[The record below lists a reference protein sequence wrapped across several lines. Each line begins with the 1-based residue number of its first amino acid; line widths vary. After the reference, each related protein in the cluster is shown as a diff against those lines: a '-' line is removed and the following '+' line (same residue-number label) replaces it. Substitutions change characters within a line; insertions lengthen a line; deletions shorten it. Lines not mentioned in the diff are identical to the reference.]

1 MIKLY
6 LGENI
11 MNAGAVLGL
20 LGIYGLIMIV
30 ISIFLGKRSKGFEGF
45 IVANRNVKTLVASF
59 SIAATWIWAPALF
72 VAAQK
77 AYQQGLV
84 GFAWFFIPNVLCLIF
99 FGIASV
105 KIRNRFPNGFTLP
118 EVMFS
123 EYGEKAHTVYLI
135 QFTVLQICSFAVQ
148 LLAGA
153 AIIGS
158 LTGTNFFLM
167 TVILAVIALSY
178 SLISGMKASV
188 VTDFLQMGFILLVG
202 IIAVPFVVHNAGG
215 FPKVIQ
221 GLSGLNGTTK
231 FFSPEGIQI
240 MLTFGII
247 NTVGLL
253 AGPFGDQTCWQRTF
267 SIKQDRVKRAFIV
280 GGLVFGIVPLLFALL
295 GFIGAA
301 DGITGIDPQLINI
314 VVLQKY
320 LPPVIVPLVII
331 LIISGLASTLDSNL
345 SAVASLVNVDF
356 AKRIKGKLS
365 TSLTVSRVA
374 MIALAILGIGIANIP
389 GLKILHLF
397 LFYGTLRAAT
407 LLPTLITIFG
417 KKLYGESVFWG
428 ISASLVIGLPVFVI
442 GKLIGNWQIALLG
455 NLMTVLLSGIISYTW
470 SSMRRN
476 KV

>member
-1 MIKLY
+1 
-6 LGENI
+6 
-11 MNAGAVLGL
+11 MNVGSALGL
-20 LGIYGLIMIV
+20 LAIYGLIMVV
-30 ISIFLGKRSKGFEGF
+30 ISLFLNKSGKGFEGF

-72 VAAQK
+72 VSAQK

-84 GFAWFFIPNVLCLIF
+84 GFGWFFIPNVLTLIF
-99 FGIASV
+99 FGIASI
-105 KIRNRFPNGFTLP
+105 KIRDRFLNGYTLP
-118 EVMFS
+118 DVMFK
-123 EYGEKAHTVYLI
+123 EYGAKAHSIYLI
-135 QFTVLQICSFAVQ
+135 QFSVLQVCSFAVQ

-153 AIIGS
+153 AIVGW
-158 LTGTNFFLM
+158 LTGISFFIM
-167 TVILAVIALSY
+167 TMILAAVALSY

-188 VTDFLQMGFILLVG
+188 VTDFIQMAFILIVAL
-202 IIAVPFVVHNAGG
+202 IAVPFVVNNAGG
-215 FPKVIQ
+215 FPKVLQ
-221 GLSGLNGTTK
+221 GISGLNGTSK

-253 AGPFGDQTCWQRTF
+253 AGPFGDQTFWQRTF
-267 SIKQDRVKRAFIV
+267 SIKKDKVRRSFIY
-280 GGLVFGIVPLLFALL
+280 GGLVFAIVPLLFALL

-301 DGITGIDPQLINI
+301 DGIKDIDPQLINI
-314 VVLQKY
+314 IVLQKY
-320 LPPVIVPLVII
+320 LPPVIVPLVIV

-345 SAVASLVNVDF
+345 CAISSLVNVDF
-356 AKRIKGKLS
+356 AKRIKGDISHSVKLA
-365 TSLTVSRVA
+365 RIA
-374 MIALAILGIGIANIP
+374 MLVLAVLGIAIANIP

-428 ISASLVIGLPVFVI
+428 IVTSLVIGLPIFVI
-442 GKLIGNWQIALLG
+442 GKLMGNWQIALTG
-455 NLMTVLLSGIISYTW
+455 NLITVFASGVVAYTW
-470 SSMRRN
+470 SRIRRS

>member
-1 MIKLY
+1 
-6 LGENI
+6 
-11 MNAGAVLGL
+11 MNVGSALGL
-20 LGIYGLIMIV
+20 LGIYGIIMII
-30 ISIFLGKRSKGFEGF
+30 ISLILSKKNKGFEGF

-72 VAAQK
+72 VSAQK
-77 AYQQGLV
+77 AYQQGIV
-84 GFAWFFIPNVLCLIF
+84 GFGWFFIPNVLTLIF

-105 KIRNRFPNGFTLP
+105 KIRDRFPNGFTLP
-118 EVMFS
+118 DVMFR
-123 EYGEKAHTVYLI
+123 EYGKKTHSIYLI
-135 QFTVLQICSFAVQ
+135 QFTVLQVCSFAVQ

-153 AIIGS
+153 AIVGW
-158 LTGTNFFLM
+158 LTGINFFLM
-167 TVILAVIALSY
+167 TVILSTVALSY

-188 VTDFLQMGFILLVG
+188 VTDFIQMAFILLVAL
-202 IIAVPFVVHNAGG
+202 IAVPFALHNAGG
-215 FPKVIQ
+215 FPKVLQ
-221 GLSGLNGTTK
+221 GISGLNGTSK
-231 FFSPEGIQI
+231 FFSPEGVQI

-253 AGPFGDQTCWQRTF
+253 AGPFGDQTFWQRTF
-267 SIKQDRVKRAFIV
+267 SIQKDKVRRSFIY

-314 VVLQKY
+314 IVLQKY
-320 LPPVIVPLVII
+320 LPPVIVPLVIV

-345 SAVASLVNVDF
+345 CAIASLVNVDF
-356 AKRIKGKLS
+356 AKRLKGELS
-365 TSLTVSRVA
+365 TNINVSRVA
-374 MIALAILGIGIANIP
+374 MIVLAVLGIAIANIH

-428 ISASLVIGLPVFVI
+428 IFVSLVVGIPVFVI
-442 GKLIGNWQIALLG
+442 GKLTGNWQVALTG
-455 NLMTVLLSGIISYTW
+455 NLITVFASGIVAYTW
-470 SSMRRN
+470 SRMRRN
-476 KV
+476 K